1 MTIQSH
7 DVLDVPHEVHRL
19 TIDVGAPFDEFR
31 TRYEQAVPAM
41 DAPTF
46 ERLKKENADWATILR
61 ATAENAPHD
70 FMIYWTYDSTSIMRL
85 AGDQWRC
92 VQYLMG
98 NHTIAQRMFHHDPAV
113 MLYAPLRTMIYQD
126 QHGTTWFAVDQPSTK
141 FAGFDSPE
149 ISDVGI
155 ELDRKLAALL
165 EYLGTPVP
173 TQLTSGSVP
182 TTGNSHT
189 RIR

>member
-7 DVLDVPHEVHRL
+7 HVIELAHEVHRL
-19 TIDVGAPFDEFR
+19 TIDAGAPFDDFR
-31 TRYEQAVPAM
+31 ARYEQAVPAV
-41 DAPTF
+41 DTPLY
-46 ERLKKENADWATILR
+46 ERLKKDNADWPAVLR

-85 AGDQWRC
+85 AGERWRC

-126 QHGTTWFAVDQPSTK
+126 PRGTTRFAVDQPSAQ
-141 FAGFDSPE
+141 FAGFDNPE
-149 ISDVGI
+149 IAAVGI

-165 EYLGTPVP
+165 DHLGAPVP
-173 TQLTSGSVP
+173 EQLTSRHRCG
-182 TTGNSHT
+182 
-189 RIR
+189 